1 MAVAAIVIAHAA
13 HCVYAMPAALRLLLS
28 RFSDSLFSLSLFI
41 FLSVDVFVFLL
52 STYPI
57 KLESKLDFQR
67 EWS

>member
-1 MAVAAIVIAHAA
+1 VAVAVAAIVIAHAA

-28 RFSDSLFSLSLFI
+28 RFRFSDSLFSLSLFI

-57 KLESKLDFQR
+57 KLEKKGKT
-67 EWS
+67 